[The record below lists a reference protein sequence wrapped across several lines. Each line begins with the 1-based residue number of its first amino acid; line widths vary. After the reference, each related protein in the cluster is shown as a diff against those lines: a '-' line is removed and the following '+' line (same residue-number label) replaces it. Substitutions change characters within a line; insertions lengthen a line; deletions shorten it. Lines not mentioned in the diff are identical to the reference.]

1 MSSQTNNKN
10 TKELH
15 RLALDLGDKNELR
28 RPHKHIFYP
37 IYLILIYN

>member
-1 MSSQTNNKN
+1 MIPSDSK

-15 RLALDLGDKNELR
+15 GLALDVGDKNELR

-37 IYLILIYN
+37 ILLTLIYN